1 MSFDVDIG
9 HYTRKG
15 RRHDNEDFAAAIRP
29 PADDEARGLI
39 AAIADGV
46 STGGGGLEAAQATV
60 MSVVGDFHSAPDTW
74 DTTVVL
80 DRLIGAQNAWLAD
93 HNRRRQGFGRRKASE
108 VTIGMTTLTTLVLR
122 GKAWTVAHV
131 GDTRAWLVRDGE
143 CMQLTQDHAFDET
156 FQRSRL
162 MRAVGLDDRVRIDFE
177 QGELRCGDLF
187 LLTTDGVHGTLSRAQ
202 LIALSQAG
210 DAQAAS
216 QAIVEAALQQGARDN
231 ATALVV
237 HVKQLLAG
245 RFEDLLLDGRDLP
258 VPPRLHPGDRID
270 GYSIVAALAD
280 TGAHR
285 LYRAQ
290 SVQSGTLVVLK
301 AVHESRASDTH
312 ERALLAH
319 EAWLA
324 SRIADRNPPRDEAGF
339 VCMHP
344 VGDASAFYSVFD
356 WHAGSTLEQMQAAGR
371 RFEVADIVA
380 GAIAFARALARLH
393 RHGVIHRD
401 IKPGN
406 LHLGDDGKWR
416 VLDLGVALAGS
427 DPKAFR
433 LLHAGTPSY
442 LNPEQWGSDAAE
454 SELADEASDVYAL
467 GVTLYE
473 WLTTKLPY
481 GNIEPYQRGRF
492 RRDPKPPSRL
502 RPDVP
507 IWLDNIVLKAV
518 AIERRQ
524 RFDTAEELIVALE
537 RAAVSPLDRPHS
549 TPLIARDP
557 TALWKIGLGAS
568 MLLNALL
575 IYWLLFLPR

>member
-9 HYTRKG
+9 HYTRRG
-15 RRHDNEDFAAAIRP
+15 RRPNNEDFAAAVRP
-29 PADDEARGLI
+29 PPDDEARGLI

-46 STGGGGLEAAQATV
+46 SAGGGGAEAAQTTV
-60 MSVVGDFHSAPDTW
+60 ISVVGDFHSAPDTW

-93 HNRRRQGFGRRKASE
+93 HNRRRQGFVRRKSSGAT
-108 VTIGMTTLTTLVLR
+108 VAMTTLTTLVLR
-122 GKAWTVAHV
+122 GQAWTVAHV

-143 CMQLTQDHAFDET
+143 CMQLTQDHAFDEA

-177 QGELRCGDLF
+177 QGELRRGDFF
-187 LLTTDGVHGTLSRAQ
+187 LLTTDGVHGALSRAQ
-202 LIALSQAG
+202 LIALSQAS

-216 QAIVEAALQQGARDN
+216 QAIVEAALHHGARDN

-245 RFEDLLLDGRDLP
+245 RFEDMLLDSRDLP
-258 VPPRLHPGDRID
+258 VPARLSPGDCID
-270 GYSIVAALAD
+270 GYSIVAAVAD

-285 LYRAQ
+285 LYQARSTQ
-290 SVQSGTLVVLK
+290 SDTLVVLK
-301 AVHESRASDTH
+301 TLHESRASDSH
-312 ERALLAH
+312 ERSLLAH

-324 SRIADRNPPRDEAGF
+324 GRIADRNPPRGEAGF

-344 VGDASAFYSVFD
+344 VDDASAFYTVFD
-356 WHAGSTLEQMQAAGR
+356 WHPGHTLEQMLAAGR
-371 RFEVADIVA
+371 RFEVAEIVDS
-380 GAIAFARALARLH
+380 AIAFARALARLH

-427 DPKAFR
+427 DPKAFK

-442 LNPEQWGSDAAE
+442 LNPEQWGSDSAEPEPADAAG
-454 SELADEASDVYAL
+454 DVYAL

-481 GNIEPYQRGRF
+481 GNIEPYQKGRF

-507 IWLDNIVLKAV
+507 IWLDHIVLKAV
-518 AIERRQ
+518 AIEREQ

-537 RAAVSPLDRPHS
+537 RAAARPLAQPHS
-549 TPLIARDP
+549 TPLIVRDP
-557 TALWKIGLGAS
+557 TALWKIALGAS
-568 MLLNALL
+568 LLLNALL